1 MGSSPV
7 IPHRIDSVIVYE
19 YPFNELVRNM
29 LRLEYLFGRYT
40 HFSKSDDAELHQCA
54 IETLFE
60 LGDIGAR
67 GDIKSLL
74 LKEFERQKQALHGL
88 KSSAKVDQVVLSQ
101 ALTEIDGASTHL
113 NQSLGKPNSAI
124 TESEWLN
131 GIRTR
136 LSIPGGTSPIDLPNF
151 HAWKCSAPSD
161 RRELLQNFIAPL
173 LPWNESSQLFLKL
186 LRQSGESR
194 DAVAHQ
200 GAFQQAPSGKVY
212 QLMRIAVED
221 DSVFSEISANK
232 YLLSVRFLKSERDK
246 KPHPVLEDIPFKLT
260 LCQF

>member
-1 MGSSPV
+1 
-7 IPHRIDSVIVYE
+7 VIVYE

-40 HFSKSDDAELHQCA
+40 HFSKSDDPELHHCA
-54 IETLFE
+54 ITALFE

-88 KSSAKVDQVVLSQ
+88 KSSAKVDQAVLSQ
-101 ALTEIDGASTHL
+101 ALSEIDVASTHL

-124 TESEWLN
+124 IENE
-131 GIRTR
+131 
-136 LSIPGGTSPIDLPNF
+136 
-151 HAWKCSAPSD
+151 WKCSAPGD

-212 QLMRIAVED
+212 QLMRIGVED

-232 YLLSVRFLKSERDK
+232 YLLSIRFLKSERDK
-246 KPHPVLEDIPFKLT
+246 KPHPILEDIPFKLT